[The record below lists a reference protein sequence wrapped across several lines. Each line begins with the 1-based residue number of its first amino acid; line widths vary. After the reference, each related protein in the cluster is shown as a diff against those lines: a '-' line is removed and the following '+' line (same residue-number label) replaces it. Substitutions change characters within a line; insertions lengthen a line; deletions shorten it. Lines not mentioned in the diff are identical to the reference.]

1 MWNFWPPCSSTYFYI
16 VADFEIKITY
26 AQNGVNMIHI
36 GIQRI
41 LDKILRKGIRLS
53 SRIAISCK
61 MEI

>member
-1 MWNFWPPCSSTYFYI
+1 
-16 VADFEIKITY
+16 
-26 AQNGVNMIHI
+26 MIHI